1 MHVHTNTL
9 DVGDLADILRA
20 TGLAARGVYLDDE
33 RGGPNGATSHRSRS
47 HARRLTF
54 YLVATPGYGRRW
66 ANSGHKG
73 AGTDKA
79 ATYDE
84 WGVFLAELFTRDP
97 DAKAGH
103 YVGAEG
109 FQASNE
115 YPSRGSGRTIG
126 EWQALELPAYDGKV
140 PA

>member
-97 DAKAGH
+97 DAKAGQ
-103 YVGAEG
+103 YVGAAGYELPRW
-109 FQASNE
+109 E
-115 YPSRGSGRTIG
+115 GSGRTIA

-140 PA
+140 AA